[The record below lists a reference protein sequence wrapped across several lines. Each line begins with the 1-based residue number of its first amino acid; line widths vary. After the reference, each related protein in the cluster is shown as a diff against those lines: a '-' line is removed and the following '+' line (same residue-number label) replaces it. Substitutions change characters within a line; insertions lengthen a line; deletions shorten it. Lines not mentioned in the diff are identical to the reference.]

1 MNKLIKFLFGF
12 AEETLVL
19 HIDDE
24 DYPSRAMLTIINRCF
39 TDDIE
44 VVNIKHMYR
53 YESMKEELVSVNI
66 TLRTTRKNKDKLE
79 FLNRLLLSKNVHMDI
94 KENW

>member
-1 MNKLIKFLFGF
+1 MNKLVMFLFGIV
-12 AEETLVL
+12 EETLVL

-24 DYPSRAMLTIINRCF
+24 GYPSQAMLTIINRCF

-44 VVNIKHMYR
+44 VVNIKYMYL
-53 YESMKEELVSVNI
+53 YESTKKELISVNV
-66 TLRTTRKNKDKLE
+66 TLRTKRKNKGKLE

-94 KENW
+94 KEN

>member
-1 MNKLIKFLFGF
+1 MNKLIKFLFGV

-53 YESMKEELVSVNI
+53 YESTKKELISVNV
-66 TLRTTRKNKDKLE
+66 TLRTRRKNKGRLKY
-79 FLNRLLLSKNVHMDI
+79 LNELLLNNKVHMDI

>member
-1 MNKLIKFLFGF
+1 MNKLTKFLFGV

-24 DYPSRAMLTIINRCF
+24 GYPSQAMLTIINRCF
-39 TDDIE
+39 ADDIE

-79 FLNRLLLSKNVHMDI
+79 FLNKLLLSKNVHMDI
-94 KENW
+94 KEN